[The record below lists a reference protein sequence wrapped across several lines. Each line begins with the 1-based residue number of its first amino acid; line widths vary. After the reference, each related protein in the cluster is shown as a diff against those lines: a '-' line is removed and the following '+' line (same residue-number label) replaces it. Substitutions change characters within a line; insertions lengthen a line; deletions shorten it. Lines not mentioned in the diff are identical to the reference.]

1 LKKSLPIIVLI
12 LIWLPFIALIKT
24 RAQGMCVA
32 SVPYAPQ
39 PQDRAEVLDMRVTLE
54 WRVDCAVS
62 VELRMNGVFMTTLEG
77 QVTTFNVDAQ
87 AGVNTWQVTA
97 IDEVGNRAESP
108 VWQFERDTGN
118 WLATP
123 QMISTDAVIYA
134 PTAVPRVLIDVNAP
148 SVLVSLLCGSLCGGL
163 GLVVIVAWML
173 GLRAQRRD
181 HQRRW
186 YR

>member
-1 LKKSLPIIVLI
+1 MIVGWLWCIVPITT
-12 LIWLPFIALIKT
+12 K
-24 RAQGMCVA
+24 AQGMCLA
-32 SVPYAPQ
+32 SIPYAPQ
-39 PQDRAEVLDMRVTLE
+39 PPDQAEILEVRVRLT
-54 WRVDCAVS
+54 WKVDCAVR
-62 VELRMNGVFMTTLEG
+62 VEVLVNGVLATTLEATI
-77 QVTTFNVDAQ
+77 TTFEVDAQ
-87 AGVNTWQVTA
+87 AGMNTWQVVA
-97 IDEVGNRAESP
+97 IDAAGNRAESP
-108 VWQFERDTGN
+108 IWRFERDTGN

-148 SVLVSLLCGSLCGGL
+148 SVLVSLLCGLLCGGL